1 MTASRGVPLAEATDR
16 PAPLGCC
23 RHTGDV
29 DILQLL
35 HTSHVDCHI
44 PGTVQ
49 PGPLDMVQLHG
60 PVTLLH
66 LGQQLLRL
74 AVSSESWDSGVDE
87 STSLQ
92 LLVPRQH
99 NFKSVRWYALYS
111 PKPHLRALPGV
122 KRASVRCPQGV
133 CYTVCNIPV
142 TLVADVDRT
151 NCTNWGRRHRT
162 VRLSTLRAGPI
173 IYWAGRMKDG

>member
-1 MTASRGVPLAEATDR
+1 
-16 PAPLGCC
+16 
-23 RHTGDV
+23 
-29 DILQLL
+29 
-35 HTSHVDCHI
+35 
-44 PGTVQ
+44 
-49 PGPLDMVQLHG
+49 MVQLHG

-133 CYTVCNIPV
+133 CYTTPYRPTLDSASRAHHLLGREDEGRIRSPRWGTVPMREIPAHAVSINCQVSPQVWVKEARLGFVLFIPV
-142 TLVADVDRT
+142 IARRQRGPVSVD
-151 NCTNWGRRHRT
+151 
-162 VRLSTLRAGPI
+162 LAPLDGPLEV
-173 IYWAGRMKDG
+173 DEEL